1 MIIQI
6 HIFWII
12 LFIIIVNSILEH
24 LTNWWVRKLAE
35 NKTTSYLEF
44 LLVGNV
50 FKWILI
56 IGILNLILK

>member
-1 MIIQI
+1 MVIEIN
-6 HIFWII
+6 IFWLIFTI
-12 LFIIIVNSILEH
+12 LIVNSILEH

-44 LLVGNV
+44 LLVGNI

-56 IGILNLILK
+56 IGLLDLILN